1 MALSSVAIVAG
12 VATLAASLF
21 KNTELRVI
29 DIVELSKLSVNDI
42 ENNPQLKIVKNDIN
56 EHITGIKDPAFHE
69 VLIEIMAKHNK
80 PVGYFKKVDG
90 RLQYDH
96 SYYISINKMGW
107 GQYIK
112 KLINNPNDWVA
123 TLIYVI
129 FIITM
134 FGIAVDLDKDPQ
146 TFNQGLS
153 IFLSGMGD

>member
-69 VLIEIMAKHNK
+69 VLIEIMA
-80 PVGYFKKVDG
+80 
-90 RLQYDH
+90 
-96 SYYISINKMGW
+96 SIINLLVTS
-107 GQYIK
+107 K
-112 KLINNPNDWVA
+112 KLMVGCSMTIPIIFQLIRWAGGN
-123 TLIYVI
+123 TL
-129 FIITM
+129 
-134 FGIAVDLDKDPQ
+134 K
-146 TFNQGLS
+146 S
-153 IFLSGMGD
+153 